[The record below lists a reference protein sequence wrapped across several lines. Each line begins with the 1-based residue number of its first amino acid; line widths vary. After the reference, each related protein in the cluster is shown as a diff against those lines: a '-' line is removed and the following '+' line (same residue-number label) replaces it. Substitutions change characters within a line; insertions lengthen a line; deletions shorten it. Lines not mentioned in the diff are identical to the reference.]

1 MLEYDG
7 EYGDNE
13 PLGSETLDICPWF
26 LIEQELEEVIGDV
39 LAATDYELGVLEK
52 TSEGIDNAVR
62 EAVQSDETG
71 PGEGEESKGGY
82 YAV

>member
-39 LAATDYELGVLEK
+39 LAYIKGQKEVIEE
-52 TSEGIDNAVR
+52 TSEAIDDGGR
-62 EAVQSDETG
+62 EAVETDKALTC
-71 PGEGEESKGGY
+71 EGEEGER
-82 YAV
+82 